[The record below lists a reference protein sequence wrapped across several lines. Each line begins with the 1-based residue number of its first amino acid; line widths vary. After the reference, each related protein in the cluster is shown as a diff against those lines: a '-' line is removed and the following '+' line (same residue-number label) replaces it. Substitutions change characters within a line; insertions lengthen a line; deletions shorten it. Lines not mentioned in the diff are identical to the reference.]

1 MASTDRVAT
10 TKQGVF
16 DIADHDI
23 DPFKCF
29 MIKQFEP
36 TPHNN
41 RKVETA
47 RFANRSK
54 RAKPSEMTM
63 LADFRCFFAHCSI
76 SMDLKP
82 LITLIRM

>member
-1 MASTDRVAT
+1 MASTGRVAT
-10 TKQGVF
+10 TTQGVF

-47 RFANRSK
+47 RFANQSK
-54 RAKPSEMTM
+54 TG
-63 LADFRCFFAHCSI
+63 
-76 SMDLKP
+76 
-82 LITLIRM
+82 